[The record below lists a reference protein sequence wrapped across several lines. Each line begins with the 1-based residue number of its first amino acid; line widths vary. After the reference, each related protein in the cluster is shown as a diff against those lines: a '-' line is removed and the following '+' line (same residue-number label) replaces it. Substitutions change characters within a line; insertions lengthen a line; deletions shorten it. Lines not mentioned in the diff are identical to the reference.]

1 MTWIAYW
8 PEWHFSGQ
16 SGITTSGLTLN
27 MHLLKSTKCT
37 FLVGLGFIYKHK
49 MYFQVNTHLGQSVL
63 FCFVHILTEC
73 SWTAV
78 QKIDSMGGG
87 PGQVVM
93 GGDSCSKGCEF
104 ESRHCIL
111 DGHLFTFICCKN
123 YNLCVW
129 KDENTWRR
137 GRGWPI
143 FVKWIK
149 FFLAK
154 EVWRQRIC
162 F

>member
-1 MTWIAYW
+1 MYIFGWVRFYLQAQNVL
-8 PEWHFSGQ
+8 SGQ
-16 SGITTSGLTLN
+16 YAFRPIC
-27 MHLLKSTKCT
+27 KK
-37 FLVGLGFIYKHK
+37 
-49 MYFQVNTHLGQSVL
+49 L
-63 FCFVHILTEC
+63 FCSYFDRMQLNSNTKN
-73 SWTAV
+73 WLN
-78 QKIDSMGGG
+78 GGG

-154 EVWRQRIC
+154 EVWRQKTC